1 MEKQTSF
8 AHQRRILEQFASLLL
23 EFETSLN
30 GMVRKYEQEVQSL
43 YEEQGLMQEIYND
56 YKTLY
61 LDSMKSSFD
70 DLSARISNEDIPFLE
85 KEIDFF
91 ASR

>member
-8 AHQRRILEQFASLLL
+8 AHQRRILEQFASLLS

-70 DLSARISNEDIPFLE
+70 DLAARISNEDIPFLE

>member
-23 EFETSLN
+23 EFETGLN

-70 DLSARISNEDIPFLE
+70 DLVTRISNEDIPFLE

>member
-1 MEKQTSF
+1 MERQTSF

-23 EFETSLN
+23 EFETGLN

-70 DLSARISNEDIPFLE
+70 DLVTRISNEDIPFLE